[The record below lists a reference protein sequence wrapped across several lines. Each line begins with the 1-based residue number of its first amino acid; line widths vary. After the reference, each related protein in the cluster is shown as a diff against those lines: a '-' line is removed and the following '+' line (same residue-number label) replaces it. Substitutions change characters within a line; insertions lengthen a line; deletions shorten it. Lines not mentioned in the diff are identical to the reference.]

1 MRWMRVFMSWLILTF
16 VAPSLVLGQ
25 QPALSRV
32 GLDDVLQLALHQN
45 PTLRAQQFAL
55 ESTKAGEITAG
66 LRRNPTMNF
75 LAEQFGGGS
84 AHQTQYTFNVG
95 QPIELGGKRQRR
107 VDSAKAAT
115 KVTGYEL
122 AELRRQIVFQVRR
135 TFTDILVARDS
146 LALAEQ
152 NLANLDDLE
161 KLQRIRAEK
170 GDLS

>member
-1 MRWMRVFMSWLILTF
+1 MRWMRLFTSWLILTF

-32 GLDDVLQLALHQN
+32 GLDDVLRLALHQN

-66 LRRNPTMNF
+66 RGPNPTMNL

-84 AHQTQYTFNVG
+84 AHQTQSTVNVG

-107 VDSAKAAT
+107 IDSALAAT
-115 KVTGYEL
+115 SVAGYQLEDL
-122 AELRRQIVFQVRR
+122 RQIGRASCR
-135 TFTDILVARDS
+135 ERVAIS
-146 LALAEQ
+146 VV
-152 NLANLDDLE
+152 
-161 KLQRIRAEK
+161 
-170 GDLS
+170 

>member
-45 PTLRAQQFAL
+45 PTLRAQQLEL
-55 ESTKAGEITAG
+55 ESTKVGEITAG
-66 LRRNPTMNF
+66 LRPNPTMNC

-84 AHQTQYTFNVG
+84 AHQTQYTVNIG

-107 VDSAKAAT
+107 IDSAPAANS
-115 KVTGYEL
+115 
-122 AELRRQIVFQVRR
+122 
-135 TFTDILVARDS
+135 VARY
-146 LALAEQ
+146 ERQ
-152 NLANLDDLE
+152 
-161 KLQRIRAEK
+161 
-170 GDLS
+170 